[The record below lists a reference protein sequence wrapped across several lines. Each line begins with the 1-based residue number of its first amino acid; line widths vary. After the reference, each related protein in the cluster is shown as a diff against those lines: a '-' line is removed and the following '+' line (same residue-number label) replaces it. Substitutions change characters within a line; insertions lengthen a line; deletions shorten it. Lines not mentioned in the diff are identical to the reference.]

1 MVIASAVWA
10 DAVRRKVVWM
20 VVVFAAVLAFV
31 SPSLP
36 SYGLGVAEAV
46 FREVSMALMYSAAL
60 VVTVALAATRV
71 PAEAERRTVYGLLAR
86 DVRRW
91 HYIVGTWVGVFAVT
105 GAVVSLST
113 VVTLVIGA
121 ITYGGLMP
129 RLAAGAFAVWL
140 EMGVIGALAMLLS
153 TRVGAVTSTVGA
165 LTFTF
170 IGHSVSSLY
179 SGGVEGVSAPW
190 YVPSLEVFD
199 VVNAVAHGQGYSAL
213 HGLAMLAAALGWAGV
228 LLLGAAAVFERRDL

>member
-1 MVIASAVWA
+1 MIASAVWA

-71 PAEAERRTVYGLLAR
+71 PAEVERRTVYGLLAR

-91 HYIVGTWVGVFAVT
+91 HYIVGTWAGVLAVT
-105 GAVVSLST
+105 GAVVALST
-113 VVTLVIGA
+113 VVTLAIGV

-129 RLAAGAFAVWL
+129 RLLAGAFAVWL
-140 EMGVIGALAMLLS
+140 EMGVIGAVALLLS

-165 LTFTF
+165 LAFTF
-170 IGHSVSSLY
+170 IGHSVSSLF

-199 VVNAVAHGQGYSAL
+199 VVNAVAHGQGYSTV
-213 HGLAMLAAALGWAGV
+213 HGLSMLAAAAGWTAA
-228 LLLGAAAVFERRDL
+228 LLLAASSVFERRDL